1 MSRNGNPGER
11 RNGTKYK
18 IHEPNANRVYIVIVQ
33 RLHTGS
39 SKQMRFPDNVI
50 FDDKLC
56 RLQTN
61 NLRKTRP
68 LVESECKFHIGH
80 IYREIEYEFDQVVLR
95 ISDGSSHNELT
106 KQLFSETQSII
117 GAPGLLNSL
126 VHECI
131 RHNCSSQFLR
141 DVIDQYDSNGEV
153 SGMRLLVA
161 LNRLRRGIW
170 EYNILERVECIEEN
184 YLLWS
189 FRKCVF
195 EMECMHE
202 VKPSLYNRTT
212 LVTKLL
218 FKSNYYTRIDKN
230 ASNSM
235 LIFDTLHDEFLDSGN
250 TSNDRIGFSFDQ
262 VSSIALLECIKNLGI
277 DIDEENYVYA
287 DFSTL
292 KKRRLGD

>member
-1 MSRNGNPGER
+1 MLLLINN
-11 RNGTKYK
+11 TDFTM
-18 IHEPNANRVYIVIVQ
+18 Q
-33 RLHTGS
+33 
-39 SKQMRFPDNVI
+39 FPPVV
-50 FDDKLC
+50 FDEKLC
-56 RLQTN
+56 RLQIN

-80 IYREIEYEFDQVVLR
+80 IYREIEYEFDQAGLHTE
-95 ISDGSSHNELT
+95 DGQNYSQLCQE
-106 KQLFSETQSII
+106 LFSEIKSIF
-117 GAPGLLNSL
+117 GAPGLINTL

-184 YLLWS
+184 YLMWS

-195 EMECMHE
+195 EMECIHE
-202 VKPSLYNRTT
+202 VKPALYNRTT

-218 FKSNYYTRIDKN
+218 NKANHHPRLDQF

-235 LIFDTLHDEFLDSGN
+235 LIFDMLHDEFLETVN
-250 TSNDRIGFSFDQ
+250 APNDGIGFSFDL
-262 VSSIALLECIKNLGI
+262 VGSNALLDCIKSLGI

-287 DFSTL
+287 NMDTS
-292 KKRRLGD
+292 KKRRLQ